1 MGVEAATGPMTWSEL
16 AAGQAGMLSQRQ
28 LNMLG
33 VRRSFVRNQLR
44 ARRWSQR
51 TSSVFSVTTGPM
63 DRAQLLWLATLHA
76 GPTALVGGLTAAE
89 LHGLRGWHRDIV
101 TVLVDDELSFEPLEG
116 VRFFRSRRPLAA
128 MKAPGRLPVC
138 RIEPAVLL
146 FAAYDSGLRTGC
158 GAIIA
163 TVQQRL
169 STTDRFGD
177 WLESMRPL
185 RRAREF
191 RRVLHDV
198 DGGAHSVA
206 ERDLRQ
212 ACRAFGVVLP
222 RGQHARLDRAGRRRW
237 TDAEWDLPDG
247 RVLVLEV
254 DGGFHDD
261 VLQATDDR
269 VRQRRLT
276 ATDRIVVACTAY
288 ELRHDPGSVMADL
301 IALGVPR
308 IAAA

>member
-1 MGVEAATGPMTWSEL
+1 MDEL

-28 LNMLG
+28 LNTLG
-33 VRRSFVRNQLR
+33 VRRGFVRNQLR

-51 TSSVFSVTTGPM
+51 TSSVFSVTTGPLSR
-63 DRAQLLWLATLHA
+63 DQRLWLATLHA
-76 GPTALVGGLTAAE
+76 GPTALLGGLTAAE
-89 LHGLRGWHRDIV
+89 LHGLRGWHRDVV
-101 TVLVDDELSFEPLEG
+101 TVLVDDELSFEPLDG

-128 MKAPGRLPVC
+128 MRAPRRLPVC

-146 FAAYDSGLRTGC
+146 FAAYDSDRRAAY
-158 GAIIA
+158 GALIA
-163 TVQQRL
+163 PVQQRL
-169 STTDRFGD
+169 TTTDRLGE

-191 RRVLHDV
+191 RRVLRDV

-212 ACRAFGVVLP
+212 ACRAFGVEPP
-222 RGQHARLDRAGRRRW
+222 RGQRSRLDRAGRRRW
-237 TDAEWDLPDG
+237 TDAEWDLTDG

-254 DGGFHDD
+254 DGGYHDD

-269 VRQRRLT
+269 VRHRRLT
-276 ATDRIVVACTAY
+276 TPDRIVVACTAY

-308 IAAA
+308 VAAA